1 MSSMDVIN
9 PTQQELKSFKKTSQ
23 IEEVA
28 ESEAQEQFSAELHR
42 DSGFDVEVES
52 EVKERKGSFSEPTK
66 EYKVTILSGNVSTE
80 VGGSDNKFYLTLIG
94 DKGES
99 EKHNIVFED
108 KESESVQNLMKHKFP
123 LEAKD
128 VGIVKTVRVTHI
140 NEDNGL
146 YRWHLGSVK
155 VGHDDKKTTFRF
167 NQWVEQHSGEFIIEI
182 TAKPKSIVDNHATWF
197 THDGQTDGEHGMT
210 TLRSIKHMKRNTEV
224 DSEAYKVL
232 LRAEEIYNS
241 EEFCA
246 KKEKSREYLLEVN
259 LMDDY
264 FNQRMEELALDMAER
279 EDERNRRGDCMEFE
293 RAGLSEEE
301 QAKVR
306 KLDETNNP
314 CYAYLRAHG
323 NMWQYDPA
331 EYPPRYKAR
340 LYRRFDTFDKDH
352 DGAMSINE
360 VLQWADR
367 MRFICFTDDSEIE
380 RVRTALDTYFTMY
393 GLRNPGGLCRENWVE
408 AHIAMTEATLERHR
422 QNDPIPMKFMAAS
435 YFDVIDEDDNGTV
448 DMEELK
454 NMMNI
459 FRVPEEA
466 AYPFF
471 EFADK
476 DRNGVLEVDE
486 MHQLFYRFWFTD
498 YMNEE
503 LDGVFGYKY

>member
-1 MSSMDVIN
+1 MDVIN
-9 PTQQELKSFKKTSQ
+9 PTVQELKSFKKTNQ
-23 IEEVA
+23 IGEDVG
-28 ESEAQEQFSAELHR
+28 ESDAQEQYVAEVHR
-42 DSGFDVEVES
+42 DSGFDS
-52 EVKERKGSFSEPTK
+52 EVSTI
-66 EYKVTILSGNVSTE
+66 EYNVTIISGNVVTDT
-80 VGGSDNKFYLTLIG
+80 GSDNKFYLTLIG

-99 EKHNIVFED
+99 DKHDIVFEE
-108 KESESVQNLMKHKFP
+108 KESSSVQNLQKHKFP

-128 VGIVKTVRVTHI
+128 VGTVKTIRITHV

-146 YRWHLGSVK
+146 YRWHLGSIK
-155 VGHDDKKTTFRF
+155 IGSAGGKKMTFRL
-167 NQWVEQHSGEFIIEI
+167 NQWLEQHSGEMIIEI
-182 TAKPKSIVDNHATWF
+182 TAKPRSIVDDYEMSF
-197 THDGQTDGEHGMT
+197 KHDGQTDGEHELS
-210 TLRSIKHMKRNTEV
+210 LRSIKHLKRNTDEN
-224 DSEAYKVL
+224 SEAYKVL

-241 EEFCA
+241 EEFIA
-246 KKEKSREYLLEVN
+246 KKEKSREFLLEVN

-279 EDERNRRGDCMEFE
+279 EDERNRRGDLMEFE
-293 RAGLSEEE
+293 RAGLPEEE

-314 CYAYLRAHG
+314 CYAYLRANG

-367 MRFICFTDDSEIE
+367 MRFICFTDESEIE

-408 AHIAMTEATLERHR
+408 AHIVMGEATKERIK
-422 QNDPIPMKFMAAS
+422 NGDPIPMKFMAES
-435 YFDVIDEDDNGTV
+435 YFDVIDEDDDGTV
-448 DMEELK
+448 DMQELK
-454 NMMNI
+454 DMMNI

-471 EFADK
+471 EFADT

-486 MHQLFYRFWFTD
+486 MHELFYRFWFTD